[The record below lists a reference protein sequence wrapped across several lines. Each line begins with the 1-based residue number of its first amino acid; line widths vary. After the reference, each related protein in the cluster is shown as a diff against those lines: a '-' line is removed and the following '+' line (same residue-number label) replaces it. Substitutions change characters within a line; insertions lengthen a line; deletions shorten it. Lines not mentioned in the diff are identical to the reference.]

1 MQTTLQVYIKYIK
14 ASMIEYIYQYIVKL
28 EIL

>member
-1 MQTTLQVYIKYIK
+1 MQTTLQEYIKHIK
-14 ASMIEYIYQYIVKL
+14 APMIEYIYQYMVKL